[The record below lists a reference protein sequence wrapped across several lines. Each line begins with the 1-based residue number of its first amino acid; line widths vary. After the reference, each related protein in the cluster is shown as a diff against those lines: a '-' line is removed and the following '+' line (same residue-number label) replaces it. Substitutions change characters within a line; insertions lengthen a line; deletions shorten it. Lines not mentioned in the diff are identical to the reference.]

1 MPRGRAIVSRVS
13 DPVSVGDF
21 ERLAEAVLPK
31 GIWDYIAGGA
41 GTETT
46 LAANRGALDA
56 VTLLPR
62 VLAGAAA
69 ADTRCQLLKT
79 EANTPVATAPMAYQR
94 LVHPDGEL
102 ALAAAARDAGIP
114 YVASTLSSASIEEI
128 AEVGAATWFQI
139 YWLRERSHVDSLVAR
154 AEEAGAEALLV
165 TVDVP
170 VVGLRLRDIRN
181 EFTLPEGVEAANFAG
196 PTRAAGQQRTV
207 GSSAIAVQ
215 TGALFA
221 PALGW
226 QDLEWLRERS
236 PLPLVI
242 KGILDPRDAV
252 RAVEIG
258 ADGVVV
264 SNHGGRQLDG
274 AAASI
279 AALPAV
285 VEAVGAHC
293 QVLLDSGIRS
303 GVDVLRALAL
313 GAVGVLVGR
322 PLLWGLA
329 VDGAEGAARVLRLLH
344 DELRDAL
351 TLAGCPDPTVAR
363 TLTVH

>member
-1 MPRGRAIVSRVS
+1 VS

-21 ERLAEAVLPK
+21 ERLAESVLPK
-31 GIWDYIAGGA
+31 MVWDYVAGGSGEE
-41 GTETT
+41 GT
-46 LAANRGALDA
+46 LGANRRALDA
-56 VTLLPR
+56 VSLLPR

-79 EANTPVATAPMAYQR
+79 EANSPVATAPMAYQR

-102 ALAAAARDAGIP
+102 AMAAAARDAGIP
-114 YVASTLSSASIEEI
+114 YVVSTLSSVSIEEI
-128 AEVGAATWFQI
+128 AEVGAAFWFQI
-139 YWLRERSHVDSLVAR
+139 YWLRERSHVDGLVAR
-154 AEEAGAEALLV
+154 AEEAGAEALVV
-165 TVDVP
+165 TVDLP
-170 VVGLRLRDIRN
+170 VVGRRLRDMRN
-181 EFTLPEGVEAANFAG
+181 EFSVPDGIVAANLVGPQRAG
-196 PTRAAGQQRTV
+196 AQAKFRGA
-207 GSSAIAVQ
+207 SAIAEH
-215 TGALFA
+215 TRDIFA

-236 PLPLVI
+236 TLPLVV
-242 KGILDPRDAV
+242 KGIMDPRDAV
-252 RAVEIG
+252 RAVEVG

-279 AALPAV
+279 EALPAV
-285 VEAVGAHC
+285 VEAVGAQC

-329 VDGAEGAARVLRLLH
+329 VDGADGARRVLALLSE
-344 DELRDAL
+344 ELQIAL
-351 TLAGCPDPTVAR
+351 TLAGCADPTVAR
-363 TLTVH
+363 TLTVR

>member
-1 MPRGRAIVSRVS
+1 VSVA
-13 DPVSVGDF
+13 VSVGDF
-21 ERLAEAVLPK
+21 ERRAEAVLPK
-31 GIWDYIAGGA
+31 GVWDYISGGS
-41 GTETT
+41 GSETT
-46 LAANRGALDA
+46 LAANRSALDA
-56 VTLLPR
+56 VALLPR

-79 EANTPVATAPMAYQR
+79 EANYPVASAPMAYQR

-102 ALAAAARDAGIP
+102 ALAAAARDSGIP
-114 YVASTLSSASIEEI
+114 YVASTLSSAPIEEI

-139 YWLRERSHVDSLVAR
+139 YWLRERSHVDGLVTR
-154 AEEAGAEALLV
+154 AEDAGAEALVV

-170 VVGLRLRDIRN
+170 VVGRRLRDMRN
-181 EFTLPEGVEAANFAG
+181 EFSLPEGVVAANLAG
-196 PTRAAGQQRTV
+196 ATRAGAQARVPGA
-207 GSSAIAVQ
+207 SALAVH
-215 TGALFA
+215 TREIFA

-236 PLPLVI
+236 ALPLVI

-252 RAVEIG
+252 RAVEVG

-274 AAASI
+274 AVASI
-279 AALPAV
+279 EALPAV
-285 VEAVGAHC
+285 VAAVGAQC

-303 GVDVLRALAL
+303 GTDVLRALAL

-329 VDGAEGAARVLRLLH
+329 VDGADGARRVLSLLS

-351 TLAGCPDPTVAR
+351 TLAGCADPTQAR
-363 TLTVH
+363 TLTVR

>member
-1 MPRGRAIVSRVS
+1 VACDCARVS

-31 GIWDYIAGGA
+31 AVWDYVSGGS
-41 GTETT
+41 GSETT
-46 LAANRGALDA
+46 LAANRAALDA
-56 VTLLPR
+56 VSLLPR

-79 EANTPVATAPMAYQR
+79 EANSPVATAPMAYQR

-102 ALAAAARDAGIP
+102 ALAEAARDAGIP
-114 YVASTLSSASIEEI
+114 YVVSTLSSTAIEEI
-128 AEVGAATWFQI
+128 AGVGAAFWFQI
-139 YWLRERSHVDSLVAR
+139 YWLRERSHVDGLVAR
-154 AEEAGAEALLV
+154 AEEAGAEALVV

-170 VVGLRLRDIRN
+170 LVGRRLRDVRN
-181 EFTLPEGVEAANFAG
+181 EFSLPEDVVAANLVGPPRAG
-196 PTRAAGQQRTV
+196 AQARVRGA
-207 GSSAIAVQ
+207 SAIAVH
-215 TGALFA
+215 TSEIFA

-226 QDLEWLRERS
+226 RDLEWLRERS
-236 PLPLVI
+236 TLPLVI

-252 RAVEIG
+252 RAVEVG
-258 ADGVVV
+258 ADAVVV

-274 AAASI
+274 ASASI
-279 AALPAV
+279 VALPAI
-285 VEAVGAHC
+285 VEAVGAQC

-303 GVDVLRALAL
+303 GTDVLRALAL

-329 VDGAEGAARVLRLLH
+329 VDGVDGARRVLSLLSE
-344 DELRDAL
+344 ELRDAL
-351 TLAGCPDPTVAR
+351 TLAGCADPTVAR
-363 TLTVH
+363 TLAVR